1 MMLEIYKKARLF
13 GAVFLISVSTQLHAN
28 TVKLSCDNANFY
40 PKALIIRFNED
51 KRTIKINDSQPQET
65 DIFGDRFIKWHYHT
79 DQMSVINVFDRD
91 TLTWYFGSIDVKIIE
106 EIGMHVIPN
115 KVSTKCKYVF

>member
-28 TVKLSCDNANFY
+28 TVKLSCDNPNIY
-40 PKALIIRFNED
+40 RKALIIRLNED

-91 TLTWYFGSIDVKIIE
+91 TLTWYFGSIDVKTIE

>member
-1 MMLEIYKKARLF
+1 MLLEIYKKARIF
-13 GAVFLISVSTQLHAN
+13 GAFFIISVSTQLHAD
-28 TVKLSCDNANFY
+28 TVKLSCGIENFN
-40 PKALIIRFNED
+40 PKTLIISFNED
-51 KRTIKINDSQPQET
+51 NQTIKINDSQPQDT

-106 EIGMHVIPN
+106 EIGMHRIPN
-115 KVSTKCKYVF
+115 KVWTKCRYVF

>member
-1 MMLEIYKKARLF
+1 M
-13 GAVFLISVSTQLHAN
+13 STQLHAD
-28 TVKLSCDNANFY
+28 TVKLSCDNTNFY

-51 KRTIKINDSQPQET
+51 ERTIKINDSQPQET
-65 DIFGDRFIKWHYHT
+65 NIFGDSFIKWHYHT

-91 TLTWYFGSIDVKIIE
+91 TLTWYFGSIDVKTIE

-115 KVSTKCKYVF
+115 KVSIKCKYVF

>member
-28 TVKLSCDNANFY
+28 TVKLSCDNPNIY
-40 PKALIIRFNED
+40 RKALIIRLNED

-65 DIFGDRFIKWHYHT
+65 DIFGDRFIKWHFHN
-79 DQMSVINVFDRD
+79 DQISVIHVFDRD
-91 TLTWYFGSIDVKIIE
+91 TLTWYFGSIDVKSIE
-106 EIGMHVIPN
+106 ESGMHVIPN